1 MRVFS
6 PRRVSWLTGRVPA
19 FGGKWLGSSLVMRI
33 PTWRRWLTWGAQALV
48 PMLAAVYIA
57 GSQIPGSRLA
67 SPWRPGMIDL
77 EVYQRTGW
85 LVLSGGD
92 FFGAEGLPW
101 IYPPFAALL
110 AVPWAL
116 PSYEMAALLWLALNV
131 GALAAILYRLGF
143 TGWWL
148 SLGTTVCLLFVQPV
162 TETVGFGNLG
172 ILLVAAAVLDSMPG
186 PRVLKRRLLPE
197 GVLTGL
203 AAAVKLTPA
212 MVAAYNFFAG
222 RRKPGLVAFATFV
235 GATVLGFA
243 VFWQASLH
251 YWGGLLTGETG
262 NNSGIVYGTNQSV
275 MGMWTRL
282 FGDAGRAGL
291 AASALV
297 VVLGLLAAVWLHK
310 AGEVQV
316 AICVAG
322 VTSLLASPI
331 SWSHHYVW
339 VVPLGIVLWQRVTL
353 PAWFRWYGLSW
364 VAWVI
369 VGPFMALPRGDGAE
383 FGYQFFQQVIDN
395 LGIVAGVA
403 LLALSLVAARTMR
416 RAEPVL
422 DVPAAA
428 PEQVNP

>member
-6 PRRVSWLTGRVPA
+6 RQKPWWRTGA
-19 FGGKWLGSSLVMRI
+19 AGTLGSSLVMRI

-48 PMLAAVYIA
+48 PMLAAVYVA

-67 SPWRPGMIDL
+67 SPWRPGMLDL

-85 LVLSGGD
+85 LVLTGGD
-92 FFGAEGLPW
+92 FFAAEGLPW

-116 PSYEMAALLWLALNV
+116 PAFEIAALVWLALNM
-131 GALAAILYRLGF
+131 GALAAILHRLGF

-148 SLGTTVCLLFVQPV
+148 SLATAVCVLFVEPV
-162 TETVGFGNLG
+162 TETLGFGNLG

-186 PRVLKRRLLPE
+186 PRVLKRRILPE

-222 RRKPGLVAFATFV
+222 RRKPGLVAFVTFV
-235 GATVLGFA
+235 CATVLGFA
-243 VFWQASLH
+243 VLWQASVH

-291 AASALV
+291 AASAVV

-310 AGEVQV
+310 VGEVQLAV
-316 AICVAG
+316 CVAG

-331 SWSHHYVW
+331 SWSHHFVW
-339 VVPLGIVLWQRVTL
+339 VVPLGIVLWQRTTL

-364 VAWVI
+364 VAWVV

-383 FGYQFFQQVIDN
+383 FGYEFAQQVIDN
-395 LGIVAGVA
+395 IGVVAGVA
-403 LLALSLVAARTMR
+403 LLALSLVAARLMR
-416 RAEPVL
+416 RTDGAPDL
-422 DVPAAA
+422 PAASS
-428 PEQVNP
+428 EQVNP